1 MVIANLYLSFS
12 AHLNPIR
19 KAFPFPLFLDKLIS
33 LRLLYSFKISGV
45 LSVEP
50 SLTIIIFFVYTKT

>member
-1 MVIANLYLSFS
+1 MKTGISLGKCWPSESMVIANLYLSFS

-33 LRLLYSFKISGV
+33 LRLFS
-45 LSVEP
+45 
-50 SLTIIIFFVYTKT
+50 